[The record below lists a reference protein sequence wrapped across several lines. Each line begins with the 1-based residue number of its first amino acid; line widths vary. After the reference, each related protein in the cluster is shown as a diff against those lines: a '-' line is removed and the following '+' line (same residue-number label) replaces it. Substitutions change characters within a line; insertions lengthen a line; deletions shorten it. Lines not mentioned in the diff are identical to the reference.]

1 MSIERNFN
9 KYLFNLVK
17 SSAMDNK
24 VAKTVALNYQRL
36 NRAAKDKFFES
47 LMPLYSN
54 FTDTAFDN
62 IKFEEKEKLD
72 SSNVNKDFRL
82 KSVRLAN
89 VRGIPEPKNSV
100 KYGFDL
106 FDDGQIQNAVFL

>member
-1 MSIERNFN
+1 MSIEKNFH

-17 SSAMDNK
+17 VSAMDNK

-47 LMPLYSN
+47 LMPLYLN

-62 IKFEEKEKLD
+62 IKFEESEKSD
-72 SSNVNKDFRL
+72 SSNANKDFRL

-89 VRGIPEPKNSV
+89 VRGIPESKDSV
-100 KYGFDL
+100 KYGFE
-106 FDDGQIQNAVFL
+106 I